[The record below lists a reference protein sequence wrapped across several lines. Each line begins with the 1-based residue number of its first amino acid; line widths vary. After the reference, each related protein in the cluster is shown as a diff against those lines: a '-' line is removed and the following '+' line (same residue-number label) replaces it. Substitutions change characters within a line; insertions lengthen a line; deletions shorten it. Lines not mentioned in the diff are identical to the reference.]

1 MMKLIINDTEKLSK
15 FSTIF
20 QYLKLIS
27 EEINLNFNE
36 DGLYTQAL
44 GTNHV
49 CLVEFMIHKNW
60 FSEYTIEKGCCLGIN
75 CETFYSV
82 LSCLEKNNSFE
93 MRYGDSDYL
102 HINIKSEQIEKKFEM
117 RLMMIDEVAFDIP
130 ETEYTS
136 DIIILS
142 KSFSDYINELDIFG
156 DLLTINCNGK
166 NSDNIKLKT
175 IGDNGNMEL
184 IINDDYLEEYSV
196 EEDAILNVSYSMNYI
211 KKMTNFVKLSN
222 TVELHLSSDIPLKMT
237 YRLSDDDIENNYMN
251 IYLAPKVDDD

>member
-1 MMKLIINDTEKLSK
+1 MKLTITDTEKLSK
-15 FSTIF
+15 FSIIF

-27 EEINLNFNE
+27 EEINLNFTEN
-36 DGLYTQAL
+36 GLYTQAL

-60 FSEYTIEKGCCLGIN
+60 FSNYTIENGCSLGIN

-93 MRYGDSDYL
+93 MKYDDCDYL
-102 HINIKSEQIEKKFEM
+102 YINIKGDKIEKKFEM
-117 RLMMIDEVAFDIP
+117 RLMVIDEVTFDIP
-130 ETEYTS
+130 KTEYTS

-142 KSFSDYINELDIFG
+142 KSFSEYVNELDIFG

-166 NSDNIKLKT
+166 NSDNITLKT
-175 IGDNGNMEL
+175 IGDNGTMEL

-196 EEDAILNVSYSMNYI
+196 EEDTILDVSYSMNYI

-222 TVELHLSSDIPLKMT
+222 NVELHLSKDIPLKMT
-237 YRLSDDDIENNYMN
+237 YRLCGDDNENNYMN
-251 IYLAPKVDDD
+251 IYLAPKIDDD